1 MAEEVT
7 ESVIINLRGEFPN
20 GSLRVTALEKRDIL
34 AVSTSLGRAWHP
46 DQEARMG
53 SSVLSLG

>member
-1 MAEEVT
+1 MVEEVT
-7 ESVIINLRGEFPN
+7 GSVIINLWGEFPN
-20 GSLRVTALEKRDIL
+20 GSPRATAVGKRDIF